1 MKALVIDDESSI
13 RLALTHFLRL
23 RGYETME
30 AAAAGEG
37 LALAKATLP
46 DIVFLDQ
53 RLPDMDGE
61 TILQSLIAPEIGASV
76 VMMTAYAELD
86 KAVQAMKMGAEY
98 YFAKPVD
105 LDNVAVIIER
115 LTEKLKLKSEVEYF
129 RKIADLPGAG
139 DTLTGESPRIIK
151 VQRLISLLAQNRAT
165 PVLILGESGSG
176 KGLVAKAIHA
186 LSVVKGPM
194 VEINCASL
202 SENLLESEL
211 FGHEKGAFTDAR
223 ETKKGLFEIAD
234 EGTIFFDELAEM
246 PLSVQAKL
254 LKVLDSKTFRR
265 LGGVRDIKSSARI
278 MAATNNDIAARVKK
292 GLFREDL
299 FYRIN
304 VLPITV
310 PPLRE
315 RGKDIIILACQFARR
330 LGESMGKG
338 QVIISAEAM
347 VHLQNYSWPGNVREL
362 RNIIERALILIQGGE
377 IRPEHLPGEI
387 RHNEAISFTPPGSL
401 EMRPLSKVT
410 DEYMAQVLQTTG
422 HNHSRAA
429 AILGI
434 SRSTLLAW
442 LKKKKYDVS
451 KSDMS

>member
-13 RLALTHFLRL
+13 RLALTHFLRG
-23 RGYETME
+23 RGYETLE
-30 AAAAGEG
+30 AATAGEG
-37 LALAKATLP
+37 LALARATLP

-53 RLPDMDGE
+53 RLPDMDGD
-61 TILQSLIAPEIGASV
+61 TILPSLIAPEIGAIV

-86 KAVQAMKMGAEY
+86 KAVQAMKKGAEY
-98 YFAKPVD
+98 YFSKPVD
-105 LDNVAVIIER
+105 LDNVAVILER
-115 LTEKLKLKSEVEYF
+115 LAEKVKLKSEVEHY
-129 RKIADLPGAG
+129 RKIVDSAG
-139 DTLTGESPRIIK
+139 DGELLTGESPRIIR

-186 LSVVKGPM
+186 LSAAKGPM

-254 LKVLDSKTFRR
+254 LKVLDSRTFRR
-265 LGGVRDIKSSARI
+265 LGGVSDLKSSARI
-278 MAATNNDIAARVKK
+278 MAATNNDIARQVRK

-299 FYRIN
+299 YYRIN

-315 RGKDIIILACQFARR
+315 RGKDIIILASQFARR
-330 LGESMGKG
+330 LGEGMGKG
-338 QVIISAEAM
+338 KVTVSAEAM
-347 VHLQNYSWPGNVREL
+347 GHLLNYTWPGNVREL
-362 RNIIERALILIQGGE
+362 RNIVERALILLQGEE

-387 RHNEAISFTPPGSL
+387 RHNEAVPFTPSGSL
-401 EMRPLSKVT
+401 ELRPLSKVT
-410 DEYMAQVLQTTG
+410 DEYMAQVLQITG
-422 HNHSRAA
+422 QNHSRAA
-429 AILGI
+429 AVLGI

-442 LKKKKYDVS
+442 LKKKKADVS

>member
-1 MKALVIDDESSI
+1 MKALVIDDEPII
-13 RLALTHFLRL
+13 RLTLTHFLQG
-23 RGYETME
+23 RGYETIE
-30 AAAAGEG
+30 AATAGEG

-53 RLPDMDGE
+53 KLPDTDGE
-61 TILQSLIAPEIGASV
+61 TILQSLVAPEVGASV

-86 KAVQAMKMGAEY
+86 KAVQAVKKGAEY
-98 YFAKPVD
+98 YFSKPVD
-105 LDNVAVIIER
+105 LDNVAVILER
-115 LTEKLKLKSEVEYF
+115 LTEKLKLKSEVEHY
-129 RKIADLPGAG
+129 RKIADVPVNG
-139 DTLTGESPRIIK
+139 DNLTGESPNIIK
-151 VQRLISLLAQNRAT
+151 VQRLISLLAQNRST

-176 KGLVAKAIHA
+176 KGLVAKMIYSMGGH
-186 LSVVKGPM
+186 KGPI

-223 ETKKGLFEIAD
+223 EGKKGLFEIAD
-234 EGTIFFDELAEM
+234 EGAIFFDELAEM

-265 LGGVRDIKSSARI
+265 LGGVSDIKSNARI
-278 MAATNNDIAARVKK
+278 MAATNNDIAGLVKK
-292 GLFREDL
+292 GLFRGDL
-299 FYRIN
+299 YYRIN

-315 RGKDIIILACQFARR
+315 RGKDIIILATQFARM

-338 QVIISAEAM
+338 RVIISTEAM
-347 VHLQNYSWPGNVREL
+347 IYIQKYPWPGNVREL
-362 RNIIERALILIQGGE
+362 RNVIERAIILTRGDE
-377 IRPEHLPGEI
+377 IRPEHLPSEI
-387 RHNEAISFTPPGSL
+387 RDVETITFTPSGPL
-401 EMRPLSKVT
+401 ELRPLSKVT
-410 DEYMAQVLQTTG
+410 DDYMTQVLQITG
-422 HNHSRAA
+422 HNHSRTA

-442 LKKKKYDVS
+442 LKKKKSGVS